1 MYTRFG
7 CRRDALFELLDAL
20 LTAPS
25 IETLE
30 AKEKAN
36 DSHAALLLAK
46 NGENYNAKQE
56 VWRLEFQLRR
66 EGAKGGSAILVTS
79 TLPVALYARVST
91 THQVEA
97 QTVDSQI
104 AALHERIVSDA
115 AEGFLTKEEFEPRI
129 TRLRQRIAQF
139 EAALARE
146 IDEASMLHEF
156 RLVIGR
162 MEEFAAHVRA
172 GLADTDWSLRR
183 DIIRALVKRIDVTDA
198 HITVVFRVGAHTL
211 GPAPPHHPWPRWWPR
226 LAAQASERVRSTV

>member
-79 TLPVALYARVST
+79 TLPVALYARVSST

-115 AEGFLTKEEFEPRI
+115 AEGFITQEEFEPRI
-129 TRLRQRIAQF
+129 SRLRQRIAHF
-139 EAALARE
+139 EEALAERP
-146 IDEASMLHEF
+146 
-156 RLVIGR
+156 
-162 MEEFAAHVRA
+162 
-172 GLADTDWSLRR
+172 T
-183 DIIRALVKRIDVTDA
+183 T
-198 HITVVFRVGAHTL
+198 
-211 GPAPPHHPWPRWWPR
+211 PA
-226 LAAQASERVRSTV
+226 RSTNSGW